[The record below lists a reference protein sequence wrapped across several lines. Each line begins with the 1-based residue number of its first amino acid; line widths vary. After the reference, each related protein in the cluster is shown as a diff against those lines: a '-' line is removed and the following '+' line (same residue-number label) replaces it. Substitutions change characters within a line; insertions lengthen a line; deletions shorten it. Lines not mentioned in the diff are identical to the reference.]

1 MGKVNKSAFD
11 SYLVI
16 EGSLSK
22 GNGPVYLAEQVF
34 GKMEN
39 RGAELGS
46 HRRVGRSGHYPRGI
60 GVNSWRKVK

>member
-1 MGKVNKSAFD
+1 MGKVNDSAFD

-34 GKMEN
+34 SKKVG
-39 RGAELGS
+39 ELS
-46 HRRVGRSGHYPRGI
+46 
-60 GVNSWRKVK
+60 